1 MSISLVGQSKND
13 SVILEKTGFIVF
25 FTQMFLMY
33 LIIII
38 VKRLMLFIW
47 KPLQAT
53 RYSDCLERYG
63 YM

>member
-25 FTQMFLMY
+25 Y
-33 LIIII
+33 SNVSYVRLIIII

-53 RYSDCLERYG
+53 RYSDCLERY
-63 YM
+63 M